1 MQPGSPP
8 VTGKGGSHPLLGRDT
23 EFCVPVGAVCNQ
35 GSHPLLGRDTEF
47 CVKVITESTINGII
61 CLCFTFGTMTR
72 FNNLKSIL
80 ELRNVTKTF
89 GDLVAVDSVD
99 FELQA
104 GEIHAILGEN
114 GAGKSTLMNL
124 IYGLYQP
131 SVGRIYVTDREN
143 WRHRLRAKSP
153 RDAIASGIGMVHQH
167 FMLIENL
174 TVAENIAL
182 ALGQLR
188 SNPAA
193 SASSNGDDKP
203 ELGKFL
209 FKKEEAIRTTEEL
222 SERFGLTV
230 DPTAL
235 VRTLSVGLKQ
245 RVEILKALAVD
256 ARILILDEPTAVLSP
271 QEVED
276 FFTVLR
282 KLQADGR
289 AIIFISHKMKEVLS
303 ISDRITVLR
312 RGKKVY
318 LGPTGELT
326 ARELAREMIGEE
338 ITDVERSVSGTH
350 RQNDPPDNVLQLS
363 NLTVLGSRNEVA
375 VSEVSM
381 ETCRGEIVGIAGVD
395 GNGQREL
402 AEAIMGLRSSA
413 SGAVS
418 ILGTDPKGI
427 KAVRQRGVGYIP
439 EDRHTTGVIAAF
451 SVTENL
457 LLNVTHLQNLAHWNV
472 LNQKMKR
479 ETAEQLIADYDIRP
493 PVADIPAS
501 SLSGG
506 NQQKIVLAREISL
519 QPDLLIAVNPT
530 RGLDVNAARYVHEN
544 LLAQRDEKKSVLLIS
559 TELDEVLLLSD
570 RLYVMSRGKLI
581 DATAQRN
588 DIEALGLLMTGE
600 IL

>member
-1 MQPGSPP
+1 MA
-8 VTGKGGSHPLLGRDT
+8 K
-23 EFCVPVGAVCNQ
+23 N
-35 GSHPLLGRDTEF
+35 
-47 CVKVITESTINGII
+47 
-61 CLCFTFGTMTR
+61 
-72 FNNLKSIL
+72 IL
-80 ELRNVTKTF
+80 ELRNITKTF
-89 GDLVAVDSVD
+89 GDFVAIDSVD

-114 GAGKSTLMNL
+114 GAGKSTLVNL

-131 SVGRIYVTDREN
+131 SGGRIYVTDREN
-143 WRHRLRAKSP
+143 WQHRLRAKSP
-153 RDAIASGIGMVHQH
+153 RDAIANGIGMVHQH

-188 SNPAA
+188 SGPRG
-193 SASSNGDDKP
+193 SASSNGDYKKW
-203 ELGKFL
+203 LGKFR
-209 FKKEEAIRTTEEL
+209 FKKEEAIHITEEL
-222 SERFGLTV
+222 SERFGLIV

-235 VRTLSVGLKQ
+235 VRSLSVGLKQ

-271 QEVED
+271 LEVEG
-276 FFTVLR
+276 FFTILR

-338 ITDVERSVSGTH
+338 INEVERSASPH
-350 RQNDPPDNVLQLS
+350 LENDPLDNVLQLS

-375 VSEVSM
+375 VSDVSM

-402 AEAIMGLRSSA
+402 AEAIMGLRHRA
-413 SGAVS
+413 SGTIG
-418 ILGTDPKGI
+418 ILGANPQGI

-439 EDRHTTGVIAAF
+439 EDRQTTGVIAGF

-457 LLNVTHLQNLAHWNV
+457 LLNVTHLENIAQWNI
-472 LNQKMKR
+472 LNQKRKR
-479 ETAEQLIADYDIRP
+479 ETAESLIADYDIRP
-493 PVADIPAS
+493 PNPDIPVS

-544 LLAQRDEKKSVLLIS
+544 LLAQRDHKKSVLLIS

-570 RLYVMSRGKLI
+570 RLYIMSRGKLI
-581 DATAQRN
+581 EATAQRN
-588 DIEALGLLMTGE
+588 DVEALGLLMTGE
-600 IL
+600 THTEE

>member
-1 MQPGSPP
+1 MA
-8 VTGKGGSHPLLGRDT
+8 T
-23 EFCVPVGAVCNQ
+23 EN
-35 GSHPLLGRDTEF
+35 
-47 CVKVITESTINGII
+47 
-61 CLCFTFGTMTR
+61 
-72 FNNLKSIL
+72 IL

-131 SVGRIYVTDREN
+131 SAGRIYVTDREN
-143 WRHRLRAKSP
+143 WRRRLRAKSP
-153 RDAIASGIGMVHQH
+153 RDAIANGIGMVHQH

-188 SNPAA
+188 SGTMTFGSQLPGISQKGVGTDAKTSWSPIA
-193 SASSNGDDKP
+193 DHRWLTGIT
-203 ELGKFL
+203 GKFR
-209 FKKEEAIRTTEEL
+209 FKKEEAIRITEEL
-222 SERFGLTV
+222 SEQFGLAV

-271 QEVED
+271 QEVEG
-276 FFTVLR
+276 FFTILR

-326 ARELAREMIGEE
+326 ARELAREMIGED
-338 ITDVERSVSGTH
+338 ITDVERSTGTH
-350 RQNDPPDNVLQLS
+350 LENVPPENVLQIS
-363 NLTVLGSRNEVA
+363 NLTVLGSRNEIA
-375 VSEVSM
+375 VSDVSM

-402 AEAIMGLRSSA
+402 AEAIMGLRHST
-413 SGAVS
+413 SGTVS

-439 EDRHTTGVIAAF
+439 EDRQTTGVIAAF

-457 LLNVTHLQNLAHWNV
+457 LLNATHLQDLTHWNV
-472 LNQKMKR
+472 LNQKRKR
-479 ETAEQLIADYDIRP
+479 ETVESLITDYDIRP
-493 PVADIPAS
+493 PNPDIPAS
-501 SLSGG
+501 ALSGG

-519 QPDLLIAVNPT
+519 HPDLLIAVNPT

-544 LLAQRDEKKSVLLIS
+544 LLAQRDAKKSVLLIS

-581 DATAQRN
+581 EATAQRN
-588 DIEALGLLMTGE
+588 DIEALGLLMTG
-600 IL
+600 

>member
-1 MQPGSPP
+1 MA
-8 VTGKGGSHPLLGRDT
+8 K
-23 EFCVPVGAVCNQ
+23 N
-35 GSHPLLGRDTEF
+35 
-47 CVKVITESTINGII
+47 
-61 CLCFTFGTMTR
+61 
-72 FNNLKSIL
+72 IL
-80 ELRNVTKTF
+80 ELRNITKTF
-89 GDLVAVDSVD
+89 GDFVAVDSVD
-99 FELQA
+99 FELQT

-114 GAGKSTLMNL
+114 GAGKSTLVNL

-131 SVGRIYVTDREN
+131 SGGRIYVTDREN
-143 WRHRLRAKSP
+143 WQHRLRAKSP
-153 RDAIASGIGMVHQH
+153 RDAIANGIGMVHQH

-188 SNPAA
+188 SGPRG
-193 SASSNGDDKP
+193 SASSNGDYKKW
-203 ELGKFL
+203 LGKFR
-209 FKKEEAIRTTEEL
+209 FKKEEAIHITEEL
-222 SERFGLTV
+222 SERFGLIV

-235 VRTLSVGLKQ
+235 VRSLSVGLKQ

-271 QEVED
+271 LEVEG
-276 FFTVLR
+276 FFTILR

-338 ITDVERSVSGTH
+338 INEVERSASPH
-350 RQNDPPDNVLQLS
+350 LENDPPDNVLQLS

-375 VSEVSM
+375 VSDVSM

-402 AEAIMGLRSSA
+402 AEAIMGLRHRE
-413 SGAVS
+413 SGTIG
-418 ILGTDPKGI
+418 ILGANPQGI

-439 EDRHTTGVIAAF
+439 EDRQTTGVIAGF

-457 LLNVTHLQNLAHWNV
+457 LLNVTHLENIAQWNI
-472 LNQKMKR
+472 LNQKRKR
-479 ETAEQLIADYDIRP
+479 ETAESLIADYDIRP
-493 PVADIPAS
+493 PNPDIPVS

-530 RGLDVNAARYVHEN
+530 RGLDVNAAHYVHEN
-544 LLAQRDEKKSVLLIS
+544 LLAQRDHKKSVLLIS

-581 DATAQRN
+581 EATAQRN
-588 DIEALGLLMTGE
+588 DVEALGLLMTGE
-600 IL
+600 THTEE

>member
-1 MQPGSPP
+1 MA
-8 VTGKGGSHPLLGRDT
+8 K
-23 EFCVPVGAVCNQ
+23 EN
-35 GSHPLLGRDTEF
+35 
-47 CVKVITESTINGII
+47 
-61 CLCFTFGTMTR
+61 
-72 FNNLKSIL
+72 IL
-80 ELRNVTKTF
+80 ELRNITKTF
-89 GDLVAVDSVD
+89 GDFVAVDNVD
-99 FELQA
+99 FALQA

-131 SVGRIYVTDREN
+131 SAGRIYVTDREG
-143 WRHRLRAKSP
+143 WQRRLRAKSP
-153 RDAIASGIGMVHQH
+153 RDAIAIGIGMVHQH
-167 FMLIENL
+167 FMLVENL

-182 ALGQLR
+182 SLGQSRPIAAGGASESGSYKKWLR
-188 SNPAA
+188 
-193 SASSNGDDKP
+193 
-203 ELGKFL
+203 KFR
-209 FKKEEAIRTTEEL
+209 FKREDAIRITEEL
-222 SERFGLTV
+222 SDQFGLAV
-230 DPTAL
+230 DPSAL

-271 QEVED
+271 QEVEG
-276 FFTVLR
+276 FFTILR

-289 AIIFISHKMKEVLS
+289 AIIFISHKMKEVLG

-326 ARELAREMIGEE
+326 ARELAREMIGEDIDE
-338 ITDVERSVSGTH
+338 VERSSNGNRESGSS
-350 RQNDPPDNVLQLS
+350 DSVLQLS
-363 NLTVLGSRNEVA
+363 NLTVLGSRNEIA
-375 VSEVSM
+375 VSDVSL
-381 ETCRGEIVGIAGVD
+381 ETYRGEIVGIAGVD

-402 AEAIMGLRSSA
+402 AEAIMGLRHSE
-413 SGAVS
+413 SGTIS
-418 ILGTDPKGI
+418 ILGTDPKGT

-439 EDRHTTGVIAAF
+439 EDRQTTGVIASF

-457 LLNVTHLQNLAHWNV
+457 LLNVTHLENTAQWNV
-472 LNQKMKR
+472 LNQKRKR
-479 ETAEQLIADYDIRP
+479 NTAEQLIADYDIRP
-493 PVADIPAS
+493 PIGGIPAAA
-501 SLSGG
+501 LSGG

-544 LLAQRDEKKSVLLIS
+544 LLAQRDEKQSVLLIS

-570 RLYVMSRGKLI
+570 RLFVMSRGKLI
-581 DATAQRN
+581 AATAQRN

-600 IL
+600 GL

>member
-1 MQPGSPP
+1 MA
-8 VTGKGGSHPLLGRDT
+8 
-23 EFCVPVGAVCNQ
+23 EN
-35 GSHPLLGRDTEF
+35 
-47 CVKVITESTINGII
+47 
-61 CLCFTFGTMTR
+61 
-72 FNNLKSIL
+72 IL

-89 GDLVAVDSVD
+89 GDFAAVDSVD
-99 FELQA
+99 FDLKA

-131 SVGRIYVTDREN
+131 SEGRIYVTDREG
-143 WRHRLRAKSP
+143 WRRRLRAKSP
-153 RDAIASGIGMVHQH
+153 RDAIVNGIGMVHQH

-182 ALGQLR
+182 SLGQVR
-188 SNPAA
+188 VSTTEDA
-193 SASSNGDDKP
+193 SANDTDKRP
-203 ELGKFL
+203 WRKFV
-209 FKKEEAIRTTEEL
+209 FKKTEAIRITQAL

-230 DPTAL
+230 DPTAF

-271 QEVED
+271 QEVEG
-276 FFTVLR
+276 FFTILR
-282 KLQADGR
+282 NLQADGR

-303 ISDRITVLR
+303 ISDRISVLR

-326 ARELAREMIGEE
+326 ARELAREMIGEDIDE
-338 ITDVERSVSGTH
+338 VERSSNGNRESGSS
-350 RQNDPPDNVLQLS
+350 DSVLQLS
-363 NLTVLGSRNEVA
+363 NLTVHGSRNEIA
-375 VSEVSM
+375 VSDVTL
-381 ETCRGEIVGIAGVD
+381 ETYRGEIVGIAGVD

-402 AEAIMGLRSSA
+402 AEAIMGLRHNA
-413 SGAVS
+413 SGTIN
-418 ILGTDPKGI
+418 ILGADPKGT
-427 KAVRQRGVGYIP
+427 KAVRRRGVGYIP
-439 EDRHTTGVIAAF
+439 EDRQTTGVIASF

-457 LLNVTHLQNLAHWNV
+457 LLNVTHLENIAHWNV
-472 LNQKMKR
+472 LNQRRKWYIAR
-479 ETAEQLIADYDIRP
+479 QLIADYDIRP
-493 PVADIPAS
+493 PVGNIPAS
-501 SLSGG
+501 ALSGG

-544 LLAQRDEKKSVLLIS
+544 LLTQRDEEKSVLLIS

-570 RLYVMSRGKLI
+570 RLFVMSRGQLI
-581 DATAQRN
+581 EATAQRN

-600 IL
+600 RVRS

>member
-1 MQPGSPP
+1 MN
-8 VTGKGGSHPLLGRDT
+8 R
-23 EFCVPVGAVCNQ
+23 EN
-35 GSHPLLGRDTEF
+35 
-47 CVKVITESTINGII
+47 
-61 CLCFTFGTMTR
+61 
-72 FNNLKSIL
+72 IL
-80 ELRNVTKTF
+80 ELRNITKTF
-89 GDLVAVDSVD
+89 GDFVAVDSVD
-99 FELQA
+99 FDLQV

-131 SVGRIYVTDREN
+131 SDGRIYVTDREN
-143 WRHRLRAKSP
+143 WRRRLRAKSP
-153 RDAIASGIGMVHQH
+153 RDSIANGIGMVHQH

-182 ALGQLR
+182 ALGQLG
-188 SNPAA
+188 SNRVGN
-193 SASSNGDDKP
+193 ASSNGDYKRG
-203 ELGKFL
+203 LGKFR
-209 FKKEEAIRTTEEL
+209 FKKEEAIRITEEL

-271 QEVED
+271 QEVEG
-276 FFTVLR
+276 FFTILR

-326 ARELAREMIGEE
+326 ARELAREMIGED
-338 ITDVERSVSGTH
+338 ITDVERSVSGAH
-350 RQNDPPDNVLQLS
+350 LENDPSDNVLRLS

-375 VSEVSM
+375 VSDVSM

-439 EDRHTTGVIAAF
+439 EDRQTTGVIAAF

-457 LLNVTHLQNLAHWNV
+457 LLNVTHLQNIAQWNV
-472 LNQKMKR
+472 LNQKQKQ

-544 LLAQRDEKKSVLLIS
+544 LLAQSDEKKSVLLIS

-600 IL
+600 TNTEE

>member
-1 MQPGSPP
+1 M
-8 VTGKGGSHPLLGRDT
+8 T
-23 EFCVPVGAVCNQ
+23 E
-35 GSHPLLGRDTEF
+35 T
-47 CVKVITESTINGII
+47 
-61 CLCFTFGTMTR
+61 
-72 FNNLKSIL
+72 IL
-80 ELRNVTKTF
+80 ELRDVTKTF
-89 GDLVAVDSVD
+89 GDFVAVDGVN

-131 SVGRIYVTDREN
+131 SAGRIYVTDREK
-143 WRHRLRAKSP
+143 WRYRLYAKSP

-182 ALGQLR
+182 SLGQLR
-188 SNPAA
+188 TGVAKSISEN
-193 SASSNGDDKP
+193 DTYK
-203 ELGKFL
+203 EWLGNLL
-209 FKKEEAIRTTEEL
+209 FKKDEAIRITEAL

-230 DPTAL
+230 DPRAL
-235 VRTLSVGLKQ
+235 VRNLSVGLKQ

-271 QEVED
+271 QEVEGL
-276 FFTVLR
+276 FVILR

-289 AIIFISHKMKEVLS
+289 AIIFISHKMKEVLE

-318 LGPTGELT
+318 LGQTGELT
-326 ARELAREMIGEE
+326 ARGLAREMIGEE
-338 ITDVERSVSGTH
+338 IRDVERPVNSDIESTSAA
-350 RQNDPPDNVLQLS
+350 NVLHLTH
-363 NLTVLGSRNEVA
+363 LTVLGDRDEVA
-375 VSEVSM
+375 VSDVSM
-381 ETCRGEIVGIAGVD
+381 GTRRGEIVGIAGVD

-402 AEAIMGLRSSA
+402 AEAIMGLRHTA
-413 SGAVS
+413 SGTIG
-418 ILGTDPKGI
+418 ILGANPKGI

-439 EDRHTTGVIAAF
+439 EDRQTTGVIAAF

-457 LLNVTHLQNLAHWNV
+457 LLNVTHLDNLSHWNI
-472 LNQKMKR
+472 LNQKRKR
-479 ETAEQLIADYDIRP
+479 ETAEHLITDYDIRP
-493 PVADIPAS
+493 PIADTPAAA
-501 SLSGG
+501 LSGG
-506 NQQKIVLAREISL
+506 NQQKIVIAREISL
-519 QPDLLIAVNPT
+519 HPDLLIAVNPT

-544 LLAQRDEKKSVLLIS
+544 LLAQREKKKSVLLIS

-581 DATAQRN
+581 EATEQRN
-588 DIEALGLLMTGE
+588 DLTALGLLMTGE
-600 IL
+600 THTEE

>member
-1 MQPGSPP
+1 ME
-8 VTGKGGSHPLLGRDT
+8 K
-23 EFCVPVGAVCNQ
+23 E
-35 GSHPLLGRDTEF
+35 
-47 CVKVITESTINGII
+47 
-61 CLCFTFGTMTR
+61 
-72 FNNLKSIL
+72 SIL

-99 FELQA
+99 FALQA

-131 SVGRIYVTDREN
+131 SDGRIYVTDREN
-143 WRHRLRAKSP
+143 WRRRLRAKSP
-153 RDAIASGIGMVHQH
+153 RDAIANGIGMVHQH
-167 FMLIENL
+167 FMLIENF

-188 SNPAA
+188 SGTMAFGSRLSGISQKDVVVDEKTSLPMADRRWLTA
-193 SASSNGDDKP
+193 IT
-203 ELGKFL
+203 GKYR
-209 FKKEEAIRTTEEL
+209 FKKEAAIRMTEEL

-235 VRTLSVGLKQ
+235 VRSLSVGLKQ

-271 QEVED
+271 QEVEG
-276 FFTVLR
+276 FFTILR

-318 LGPTGELT
+318 LGKTGELT
-326 ARELAREMIGEE
+326 ARELAREMIGEDINE
-338 ITDVERSVSGTH
+338 VERSVS
-350 RQNDPPDNVLQLS
+350 NPDLETESPEGVLQLS

-375 VSEVSM
+375 VSDVSM
-381 ETCRGEIVGIAGVD
+381 EACRGEIVGIAGVD

-402 AEAIMGLRSSA
+402 AEAIMGLRQRA
-413 SGAVS
+413 SGTIS
-418 ILGTDPKGI
+418 ILGANPKGI
-427 KAVRQRGVGYIP
+427 NAVRHRGVGYIP
-439 EDRHTTGVIAAF
+439 EDRQTTGVIAAF

-457 LLNVTHLQNLAHWNV
+457 LLNVTHLENIAQWNV
-472 LNQKMKR
+472 LNQKQKR
-479 ETAEQLIADYDIRP
+479 ETAESLIAAYDIRP
-493 PVADIPAS
+493 PNPDIPAS

-544 LLAQRDEKKSVLLIS
+544 LLAQRDQGKSVLLIS

-581 DATAQRN
+581 EATAQRN
-588 DIEALGLLMTGE
+588 DIETLGLLMTGE
-600 IL
+600 W

>member
-1 MQPGSPP
+1 MA
-8 VTGKGGSHPLLGRDT
+8 K
-23 EFCVPVGAVCNQ
+23 EN
-35 GSHPLLGRDTEF
+35 
-47 CVKVITESTINGII
+47 
-61 CLCFTFGTMTR
+61 
-72 FNNLKSIL
+72 IL

-124 IYGLYQP
+124 IYGLYEP
-131 SVGRIYVTDREN
+131 SAGRIYVTDREG
-143 WRHRLRAKSP
+143 WRRRLRAKSP
-153 RDAIASGIGMVHQH
+153 RDAIVSGIGMVHQH
-167 FMLIENL
+167 FMLVENL

-182 ALGQLR
+182 SLGQLR
-188 SNPAA
+188 TGRKGGRMEEEHRPK
-193 SASSNGDDKP
+193 SSNLPIFQSFKK
-203 ELGKFL
+203 LGAFW
-209 FKKEEAIRTTEEL
+209 FKKEEAIEITEAL
-222 SERFGLTV
+222 SEQFGLTV
-230 DPTAL
+230 DPGAL

-271 QEVED
+271 QEVEG
-276 FFTVLR
+276 FFTILR

-289 AIIFISHKMKEVLS
+289 AIIFISHKMKEVLN

-318 LGPTGELT
+318 LGRTGELT

-338 ITDVERSVSGTH
+338 IDEVERSEDASLENETSGG
-350 RQNDPPDNVLQLS
+350 VLQLS
-363 NLTVLGSRNEVA
+363 NLTVLGSRNEIA
-375 VSEVSM
+375 VSGVSM
-381 ETCRGEIVGIAGVD
+381 ETHRGEIVGIAGVD

-402 AEAIMGLRSSA
+402 AEAIMGLRLSE
-413 SGAVS
+413 SGTIS
-418 ILGTDPKGI
+418 ILGTDPKGT

-439 EDRHTTGVIAAF
+439 EDRQTTGVIASF

-457 LLNVTHLQNLAHWNV
+457 LLNVTHLENTAPRWNI
-472 LNQKMKR
+472 LNQRRKR
-479 ETAEQLIADYDIRP
+479 NTTEQLIADYDIRP
-493 PVADIPAS
+493 PTGSIPAAA
-501 SLSGG
+501 LSGG

-519 QPDLLIAVNPT
+519 HPDLLIAVNPT
-530 RGLDVNAARYVHEN
+530 RGLDVNAAHYVHEN
-544 LLAQRDEKKSVLLIS
+544 LLAQRDAKKSVLLIS

-570 RLYVMSRGKLI
+570 RLFVMSRGKLI
-581 DATAQRN
+581 EATAQRN

-600 IL
+600 GL

>member
-1 MQPGSPP
+1 MA
-8 VTGKGGSHPLLGRDT
+8 
-23 EFCVPVGAVCNQ
+23 EN
-35 GSHPLLGRDTEF
+35 
-47 CVKVITESTINGII
+47 
-61 CLCFTFGTMTR
+61 
-72 FNNLKSIL
+72 IL
-80 ELRNVTKTF
+80 ELRNITKTF
-89 GDLVAVDSVD
+89 GDFVAVDSVD

-131 SVGRIYVTDREN
+131 SGGRIYVTDREN
-143 WRHRLRAKSP
+143 WQHRLRAKSP
-153 RDAIASGIGMVHQH
+153 RDAIANGIGMVHQH

-188 SNPAA
+188 SGPRG
-193 SASSNGDDKP
+193 SASSNGDYKKW
-203 ELGKFL
+203 LGKFR
-209 FKKEEAIRTTEEL
+209 FKKEEAIHITEEL
-222 SERFGLTV
+222 SERFGLAV

-235 VRTLSVGLKQ
+235 VRSLSVGLKQ

-271 QEVED
+271 LEVEG
-276 FFTVLR
+276 FFTILR

-303 ISDRITVLR
+303 ISDKITVLR

-338 ITDVERSVSGTH
+338 INEVERSASPH
-350 RQNDPPDNVLQLS
+350 LENDPPDNVLQLS

-375 VSEVSM
+375 VSDVSM

-402 AEAIMGLRSSA
+402 AEAIMGLRHSA
-413 SGAVS
+413 SGTVG
-418 ILGTDPKGI
+418 ILGANPQGI

-439 EDRHTTGVIAAF
+439 EDRQTTGVIAAF

-457 LLNVTHLQNLAHWNV
+457 LLNVTHLENIAQWNI
-472 LNQKMKR
+472 LNQKRKR
-479 ETAEQLIADYDIRP
+479 ETAESLITDYDIRP
-493 PVADIPAS
+493 PNPDIPVS

-544 LLAQRDEKKSVLLIS
+544 LLAQRDRKKSVLLIS

-581 DATAQRN
+581 EATAQRN
-588 DIEALGLLMTGE
+588 DVEALGLLMTGE
-600 IL
+600 THTEE

>member
-1 MQPGSPP
+1 MD
-8 VTGKGGSHPLLGRDT
+8 K
-23 EFCVPVGAVCNQ
+23 EN
-35 GSHPLLGRDTEF
+35 
-47 CVKVITESTINGII
+47 
-61 CLCFTFGTMTR
+61 
-72 FNNLKSIL
+72 IL
-80 ELRNVTKTF
+80 ELRNVTKSF
-89 GDLVAVDSVD
+89 GDFVAVDSVD
-99 FELQA
+99 FALQA

-131 SVGRIYVTDREN
+131 SAGRIYVTDREK
-143 WRHRLRAKSP
+143 WRRRLQAKSP
-153 RDAIASGIGMVHQH
+153 RDAIANGIGMVHQH
-167 FMLIENL
+167 FMLVENL

-188 SNPAA
+188 QGPAG
-193 SASSNGDDKP
+193 SASSNGDYK
-203 ELGKFL
+203 EWLGKFR
-209 FKKEEAIRTTEEL
+209 FKKEDAIRITEEL
-222 SERFGLTV
+222 TERFGLSV

-271 QEVED
+271 QEVEG
-276 FFTVLR
+276 FFTILR

-318 LGPTGELT
+318 LGKTGALT

-338 ITDVERSVSGTH
+338 IDEVERSASSH
-350 RQNDPPDNVLQLS
+350 LESDPPDSVLQLS
-363 NLTVLGSRNEVA
+363 NLTVLGNRDEVA
-375 VSEVSM
+375 VSDVSM
-381 ETCRGEIVGIAGVD
+381 ETHRGEIVGIAGVD

-402 AEAIMGLRSSA
+402 AEAIMGLRHNA
-413 SGAVS
+413 SGTIS
-418 ILGTDPKGI
+418 ILDANPKGI
-427 KAVRQRGVGYIP
+427 NAVRHRSVGYIP
-439 EDRHTTGVIAAF
+439 EDRQTTGIIAAF

-457 LLNVTHLQNLAHWNV
+457 VLNVTHLENIAQCNI
-472 LNQKMKR
+472 LNEKRKR
-479 ETAEQLIADYDIRP
+479 ETAENLIADYDIRP
-493 PVADIPAS
+493 PNPDIPAS
-501 SLSGG
+501 ALSGG
-506 NQQKIVLAREISL
+506 NQQKIVIAREISL

-544 LLAQRDEKKSVLLIS
+544 LLAQRDKKKSVLLIS

-581 DATAQRN
+581 EATAQRN
-588 DIEALGLLMTGE
+588 NIESLGLLMTGE
-600 IL
+600 IYTEE

>member
-1 MQPGSPP
+1 MPR
-8 VTGKGGSHPLLGRDT
+8 L
-23 EFCVPVGAVCNQ
+23 
-35 GSHPLLGRDTEF
+35 
-47 CVKVITESTINGII
+47 
-61 CLCFTFGTMTR
+61 
-72 FNNLKSIL
+72 NNLKNIL

-89 GDLVAVDSVD
+89 GDFVAVDSVD

-131 SVGRIYVTDREN
+131 SAGRIYVTDREG
-143 WRHRLRAKSP
+143 WQRRLLAKSP

-182 ALGQLR
+182 SLGQLR
-188 SNPAA
+188 ANTAGDT
-193 SASSNGDDKP
+193 SAKSSNKKW
-203 ELGKFL
+203 LGKIL
-209 FKKEEAIRTTEEL
+209 FKEAEAIQITQTL
-222 SERFGLTV
+222 SEQFSLAV

-271 QEVED
+271 QEVEG
-276 FFTVLR
+276 FFATLR

-289 AIIFISHKMKEVLS
+289 AIIFISHKMKEVLN

-326 ARELAREMIGEE
+326 ARELAREMIGENVNE
-338 ITDVERSVSGTH
+338 VERSFDGNGESE
-350 RQNDPPDNVLQLS
+350 PPDSVLQLS
-363 NLTVLGSRNEVA
+363 NLTVLGSRNEIA
-375 VSEVSM
+375 VSDVSM

-402 AEAIMGLRSSA
+402 AETIMGLRHRA
-413 SGAVS
+413 SGTIN
-418 ILGTDPKGI
+418 ILGTDPKGT

-439 EDRHTTGVIAAF
+439 EDRQTTGVIASF

-457 LLNVTHLQNLAHWNV
+457 LLNITHLKNTAQWNV
-472 LNQKMKR
+472 LNEKKKR
-479 ETAEQLIADYDIRP
+479 NTAAKLIADYDIRP
-493 PVADIPAS
+493 PIAETPAS
-501 SLSGG
+501 TLSGG
-506 NQQKIVLAREISL
+506 NQQKVVLAREISL
-519 QPDLLIAVNPT
+519 QPDLLVAVNPT

-544 LLAQRDEKKSVLLIS
+544 LLVQRDQKKSVLLIS

-570 RLYVMSRGKLI
+570 RLFIMSRGKLI
-581 DATAQRN
+581 EATAHRN

-600 IL
+600 THTDLSDGMET

>member
-1 MQPGSPP
+1 ME
-8 VTGKGGSHPLLGRDT
+8 K
-23 EFCVPVGAVCNQ
+23 EN
-35 GSHPLLGRDTEF
+35 
-47 CVKVITESTINGII
+47 
-61 CLCFTFGTMTR
+61 
-72 FNNLKSIL
+72 IL

-89 GDLVAVDSVD
+89 GDFVAVDSVD
-99 FELQA
+99 FALRA

-131 SVGRIYVTDREN
+131 SAGRIYVTDREG
-143 WRHRLRAKSP
+143 WRRRLRAKSP
-153 RDAIASGIGMVHQH
+153 RDAIVNGIGMVHQH
-167 FMLIENL
+167 FMLVENL

-182 ALGQLR
+182 SLGQLKGKQR
-188 SNPAA
+188 DGMEGWKDGKMDAPQSSKLPNFLSSLPFPA
-193 SASSNGDDKP
+193 
-203 ELGKFL
+203 FW
-209 FKKEEAIRTTEEL
+209 FKRENAIRMTEEL
-222 SERFGLTV
+222 SEQFGLTV
-230 DPTAL
+230 DPSAF

-271 QEVED
+271 QEVEG
-276 FFTVLR
+276 FFTILR

-289 AIIFISHKMKEVLS
+289 AIIFISHKMKEVLN

-338 ITDVERSVSGTH
+338 IKEVERPGNEPLKNETSDSVLH
-350 RQNDPPDNVLQLS
+350 LS
-363 NLTVLGSRNEVA
+363 QLTVLGSRNEIA
-375 VSEVSM
+375 VSDVSM
-381 ETCRGEIVGIAGVD
+381 ATHRGEIVGIAGVD

-402 AEAIMGLRSSA
+402 AETIMGLRA
-413 SGAVS
+413 SESGTIS
-418 ILGTDPKGI
+418 ILGTDPKGT

-439 EDRHTTGVIAAF
+439 EDRQTTGVIASF

-457 LLNVTHLQNLAHWNV
+457 LLNVTHLENTAQWNV
-472 LNQKMKR
+472 LNQKRKR
-479 ETAEQLIADYDIRP
+479 NTAAQLIADYDIRP
-493 PVADIPAS
+493 PIGGIPAAA
-501 SLSGG
+501 LSGG

-519 QPDLLIAVNPT
+519 HPDLLIAVNPT

-544 LLAQRDEKKSVLLIS
+544 LLAQRNQNKSVLLIS

-570 RLYVMSRGKLI
+570 RLFVMSRGKLI
-581 DATAQRN
+581 EATAQRN
-588 DIEALGLLMTGE
+588 DIEALGLLMTGQTDA
-600 IL
+600 

>member
-1 MQPGSPP
+1 MA
-8 VTGKGGSHPLLGRDT
+8 
-23 EFCVPVGAVCNQ
+23 EN
-35 GSHPLLGRDTEF
+35 
-47 CVKVITESTINGII
+47 
-61 CLCFTFGTMTR
+61 
-72 FNNLKSIL
+72 IL
-80 ELRNVTKTF
+80 ELRNITKTF
-89 GDLVAVDSVD
+89 GDFVAVDSVD

-131 SVGRIYVTDREN
+131 SGGRIYVTDREN
-143 WRHRLRAKSP
+143 WQHRLRAKSP
-153 RDAIASGIGMVHQH
+153 RDAIANGIGMVHQH

-188 SNPAA
+188 SGPRG
-193 SASSNGDDKP
+193 SASSNGDYKKW
-203 ELGKFL
+203 LGKFR
-209 FKKEEAIRTTEEL
+209 FKKEEAIHITEEL
-222 SERFGLTV
+222 SERFGLAV

-235 VRTLSVGLKQ
+235 VRSLSVGLKQ

-271 QEVED
+271 LEVEG
-276 FFTVLR
+276 FFTILR

-326 ARELAREMIGEE
+326 AGALAREMIGEE
-338 ITDVERSVSGTH
+338 INEVERPASPH
-350 RQNDPPDNVLQLS
+350 LENDPPDNVLQLS

-375 VSEVSM
+375 VSDVSM

-402 AEAIMGLRSSA
+402 AEAIMGLRHRA
-413 SGAVS
+413 SGTIG
-418 ILGTDPKGI
+418 ILGANPQGI

-439 EDRHTTGVIAAF
+439 EDRQTTGVIAGF

-457 LLNVTHLQNLAHWNV
+457 LLNVTHLENIAQWNI
-472 LNQKMKR
+472 LNQKRKR
-479 ETAEQLIADYDIRP
+479 ETAENLITDYDIRP
-493 PVADIPAS
+493 PNPDIPVS

-530 RGLDVNAARYVHEN
+530 RGLDVNAAHYVHEN
-544 LLAQRDEKKSVLLIS
+544 LLAQRDHKKSVLLIS

-581 DATAQRN
+581 EATAQRN
-588 DIEALGLLMTGE
+588 DVEALGLLMTGE
-600 IL
+600 THTEG

>member
-1 MQPGSPP
+1 MA
-8 VTGKGGSHPLLGRDT
+8 
-23 EFCVPVGAVCNQ
+23 EN
-35 GSHPLLGRDTEF
+35 
-47 CVKVITESTINGII
+47 
-61 CLCFTFGTMTR
+61 
-72 FNNLKSIL
+72 IL
-80 ELRNVTKTF
+80 ELRKITKTF
-89 GDLVAVDSVD
+89 GDFVAVDSVD
-99 FELQA
+99 FELQT

-131 SVGRIYVTDREN
+131 SAGRIYVTDREN
-143 WRHRLRAKSP
+143 WRRRLRAKSP

-193 SASSNGDDKP
+193 RASSNGDYKQG
-203 ELGKFL
+203 LGKFR
-209 FKKEEAIRTTEEL
+209 FKKEEAIGITEEL

-271 QEVED
+271 QEVEG
-276 FFTVLR
+276 FFTILR

-338 ITDVERSVSGTH
+338 INDVERSTSPDLE
-350 RQNDPPDNVLQLS
+350 NDPPDHVLQLS

-427 KAVRQRGVGYIP
+427 KAVRQHGVGYIP
-439 EDRHTTGVIAAF
+439 EDRQTTGVIAAF

-457 LLNVTHLQNLAHWNV
+457 LLNVTHLENLAHWNV

-479 ETAEQLIADYDIRP
+479 ETAEQLITDYDIRP

>member
-1 MQPGSPP
+1 ME
-8 VTGKGGSHPLLGRDT
+8 K
-23 EFCVPVGAVCNQ
+23 EN
-35 GSHPLLGRDTEF
+35 
-47 CVKVITESTINGII
+47 
-61 CLCFTFGTMTR
+61 
-72 FNNLKSIL
+72 IL

-89 GDLVAVDSVD
+89 GDFVAVDSVD

-131 SVGRIYVTDREN
+131 SDGRIYVTDREG
-143 WRHRLRAKSP
+143 WRRRLRAKSP
-153 RDAIASGIGMVHQH
+153 RDAIVSGIGMVHQH
-167 FMLIENL
+167 FMLVESL

-182 ALGQLR
+182 SLGQVHR
-188 SNPAA
+188 GTAGNP
-193 SASSNGDDKP
+193 SENGAYKKA
-203 ELGKFL
+203 LGKFR
-209 FKKEEAIRTTEEL
+209 FKKEDAIHITEAL
-222 SERFGLTV
+222 SEQFGLTV
-230 DPTAL
+230 DPSAL

-271 QEVED
+271 QEVEG
-276 FFTVLR
+276 FFTILR

-289 AIIFISHKMKEVLS
+289 AIIFISHKMKEVLN

-326 ARELAREMIGEE
+326 ARGLAREMIGEE
-338 ITDVERSVSGTH
+338 INEVERSGDAPLENETSGS
-350 RQNDPPDNVLQLS
+350 VLQLS
-363 NLTVLGSRNEVA
+363 NLTVLGSRNEIA
-375 VSEVSM
+375 VSDVSM
-381 ETCRGEIVGIAGVD
+381 ATHRGEIVGIAGVD

-402 AEAIMGLRSSA
+402 AEAIMGLRHSE
-413 SGAVS
+413 SGTIS

-439 EDRHTTGVIAAF
+439 EDRQTTGVIASF

-457 LLNVTHLQNLAHWNV
+457 LLNVTHLENTARWNV
-472 LNQKMKR
+472 LNQKRKR
-479 ETAEQLIADYDIRP
+479 NTTEQLIADYDIRP
-493 PVADIPAS
+493 PIGGIPAAA
-501 SLSGG
+501 LSGG

-519 QPDLLIAVNPT
+519 HPDLLIAVNPT

-544 LLAQRDEKKSVLLIS
+544 LLAQRNQSKSVLLIS

-570 RLYVMSRGKLI
+570 RLFVMSRGKLI
-581 DATAQRN
+581 EATAQRT
-588 DIEALGLLMTGE
+588 DIETLGLLMTGE
-600 IL
+600 THKDLSDSLKT

>member
-1 MQPGSPP
+1 M
-8 VTGKGGSHPLLGRDT
+8 K
-23 EFCVPVGAVCNQ
+23 N
-35 GSHPLLGRDTEF
+35 
-47 CVKVITESTINGII
+47 
-61 CLCFTFGTMTR
+61 
-72 FNNLKSIL
+72 IL

-143 WRHRLRAKSP
+143 WRYRLRAKSP
-153 RDAIASGIGMVHQH
+153 RDTIANGIGMVHQH

-182 ALGQLR
+182 ALGQLKGKQKDR
-188 SNPAA
+188 MEGWKNGRIDAPQ
-193 SASSNGDDKP
+193 SSNFP
-203 ELGKFL
+203 SFLSSLSFPTFL
-209 FKKEEAIRTTEEL
+209 FKKEDAIRITEEL

-271 QEVED
+271 QEVEG
-276 FFTVLR
+276 FFTILR

-326 ARELAREMIGEE
+326 ARELAREMIGEDL
-338 ITDVERSVSGTH
+338 TDVERSISGPSLE
-350 RQNDPPDNVLQLS
+350 NDPSDKVLHLS
-363 NLTVLGSRNEVA
+363 HLTVSGSRNEVA
-375 VSEVSM
+375 VSDISM
-381 ETCRGEIVGIAGVD
+381 ETHRGEIVGIAGVD

-402 AEAIMGLRSSA
+402 AEAIMGLRHRVA
-413 SGAVS
+413 GTIS

-439 EDRHTTGVIAAF
+439 EDRQTTGVIAAF

-472 LNQKMKR
+472 LNQKRKR
-479 ETAEQLIADYDIRP
+479 ETAESLITDYDIRP
-493 PVADIPAS
+493 PNPDIPAS

-544 LLAQRDEKKSVLLIS
+544 LLAQRGAKKSVLLIS

-581 DATAQRN
+581 EATAQRN

-600 IL
+600 TDTEGYGNSPKTIVEP

>member
-1 MQPGSPP
+1 MA
-8 VTGKGGSHPLLGRDT
+8 
-23 EFCVPVGAVCNQ
+23 EN
-35 GSHPLLGRDTEF
+35 
-47 CVKVITESTINGII
+47 
-61 CLCFTFGTMTR
+61 
-72 FNNLKSIL
+72 IL

-89 GDLVAVDSVD
+89 GDFVAVDSVD
-99 FELQA
+99 FALQA

-124 IYGLYQP
+124 IYGLYEP
-131 SVGRIYVTDREN
+131 SAGRIYVTDREG
-143 WRHRLRAKSP
+143 WRRRFRAKSP

-167 FMLIENL
+167 FMLVENL

-182 ALGQLR
+182 ALGQSKGKQKDR
-188 SNPAA
+188 MEGWKNGRMDAPQ
-193 SASSNGDDKP
+193 SSNLP
-203 ELGKFL
+203 RFL
-209 FKKEEAIRTTEEL
+209 SSLLSPAFWFKREDAIRITKAL
-222 SERFGLTV
+222 SEQFGLAV
-230 DPTAL
+230 DPSAL

-271 QEVED
+271 QEVEG
-276 FFTVLR
+276 FFTILR

-289 AIIFISHKMKEVLS
+289 AIIFISHKMKEVLN
-303 ISDRITVLR
+303 ISDRVTVLR

-318 LGPTGELT
+318 LGTTGELT

-338 ITDVERSVSGTH
+338 VNEVERSGNTPVGSEAS
-350 RQNDPPDNVLQLS
+350 DSVLHLS
-363 NLTVLGSRNEVA
+363 NLTVRGSRNEIA
-375 VSEVSM
+375 VSDVSM
-381 ETCRGEIVGIAGVD
+381 ATHRGEIVGIAGVD

-402 AEAIMGLRSSA
+402 AEAIMGLRHNE
-413 SGAVS
+413 SGTIS
-418 ILGTDPKGI
+418 ILGTDPKGT
-427 KAVRQRGVGYIP
+427 KAVRQHGVGYIP
-439 EDRHTTGVIAAF
+439 EDRQTTGVIASF

-457 LLNVTHLQNLAHWNV
+457 LLNVTHLENIARWNI
-472 LNQKMKR
+472 LNQKRKR
-479 ETAEQLIADYDIRP
+479 NTAEQLITDYDIRP
-493 PVADIPAS
+493 PVHDIPAA

-544 LLAQRDEKKSVLLIS
+544 LLAQRNEMKSVLLIS

-570 RLYVMSRGKLI
+570 RLFVMSRGKLI
-581 DATAQRN
+581 EATAQRN

-600 IL
+600 GL

>member
-1 MQPGSPP
+1 M
-8 VTGKGGSHPLLGRDT
+8 
-23 EFCVPVGAVCNQ
+23 
-35 GSHPLLGRDTEF
+35 
-47 CVKVITESTINGII
+47 VKKN
-61 CLCFTFGTMTR
+61 
-72 FNNLKSIL
+72 IL
-80 ELRNVTKTF
+80 ELRNITKTF
-89 GDLVAVDSVD
+89 GDFVAVDTVD
-99 FELQA
+99 FALQA

-131 SVGRIYVTDREN
+131 SEGRIYVTDREG
-143 WRHRLRAKSP
+143 WQRRLRASSP
-153 RDAIASGIGMVHQH
+153 RDAIAIGIGMVHQH
-167 FMLIENL
+167 FMLVENL

-182 ALGQLR
+182 SLGQLQTDR
-188 SNPAA
+188 TWMEGWKDGRMEKVHRPE
-193 SASSNGDDKP
+193 SSNLPIFRSLKKLDA
-203 ELGKFL
+203 FR
-209 FKKEEAIRTTEEL
+209 FKKEKAIEITEAL
-222 SERFGLTV
+222 SEQFGLAV
-230 DPTAL
+230 DPSAL

-271 QEVED
+271 QEVEG
-276 FFTVLR
+276 FFTILR
-282 KLQADGR
+282 NLQADGR

-326 ARELAREMIGEE
+326 ARELAREMIGEDIDE
-338 ITDVERSVSGTH
+338 VERSSNGN
-350 RQNDPPDNVLQLS
+350 RERESPDSVLHLS
-363 NLTVLGSRNEVA
+363 NLTVLGSRDEIS
-375 VSEVSM
+375 VSDVSL
-381 ETCRGEIVGIAGVD
+381 ETYRGEIVGIAGVD

-402 AEAIMGLRSSA
+402 AEAIMGLRHSE
-413 SGAVS
+413 SGTIS
-418 ILGTDPKGI
+418 ILGADPKGT

-439 EDRHTTGVIAAF
+439 EDRQTTGVIASF

-457 LLNVTHLQNLAHWNV
+457 LLNVTHLENTARWNV
-472 LNQKMKR
+472 LNQKRKR
-479 ETAEQLIADYDIRP
+479 NTAEQLIADYDIRP
-493 PVADIPAS
+493 PIGGIPAAA
-501 SLSGG
+501 LSGG

-544 LLAQRDEKKSVLLIS
+544 LLAQRDAKKSVLLIS

-570 RLYVMSRGKLI
+570 RLFVMSRGKLI
-581 DATAQRN
+581 EATAQRT

-600 IL
+600 GV

>member
-1 MQPGSPP
+1 ME
-8 VTGKGGSHPLLGRDT
+8 K
-23 EFCVPVGAVCNQ
+23 EN
-35 GSHPLLGRDTEF
+35 
-47 CVKVITESTINGII
+47 
-61 CLCFTFGTMTR
+61 
-72 FNNLKSIL
+72 IL

-89 GDLVAVDSVD
+89 GDFVAVDSVD
-99 FELQA
+99 FELHA

-131 SVGRIYVTDREN
+131 SGGRIYVTDREN
-143 WRHRLRAKSP
+143 WRYRLRAKSP
-153 RDAIASGIGMVHQH
+153 RDSITSGIGMVHQH

-182 ALGQLR
+182 SLGQLR
-188 SNPAA
+188 TGVARSV
-193 SASSNGDDKP
+193 SENGTYR
-203 ELGKFL
+203 EWLRKFL
-209 FKKEEAIRTTEEL
+209 FKKDETIHITEAL
-222 SERFGLTV
+222 SDRFGLTV
-230 DPTAL
+230 DPSAL

-256 ARILILDEPTAVLSP
+256 ARILILDEPTSVLSP
-271 QEVED
+271 QEVEG
-276 FFTVLR
+276 FFTILR

-289 AIIFISHKMKEVLS
+289 AIIFISHKMKEVLD

-338 ITDVERSVSGTH
+338 ISEVERSASS
-350 RQNDPPDNVLQLS
+350 NIESYPPDSVLQLS
-363 NLTVLGSRNEVA
+363 NLTVLGDRDEVA
-375 VSEVSM
+375 VSDISM
-381 ETCRGEIVGIAGVD
+381 ETRRSEIVGIAGID

-402 AEAIMGLRSSA
+402 AEAIMGLRHSA
-413 SGAVS
+413 SGTIS
-418 ILGTDPKGI
+418 ILGANPKGI
-427 KAVRQRGVGYIP
+427 KAVRHRGVGYIP
-439 EDRHTTGVIAAF
+439 EDRQTTGVIAAF

-457 LLNVTHLQNLAHWNV
+457 LLNVTHLENLTQWNI
-472 LNQKMKR
+472 LNQKKKR
-479 ETAEQLIADYDIRP
+479 ETTEQLIADYDIRP
-493 PVADIPAS
+493 PIPDIPAS

-519 QPDLLIAVNPT
+519 HPDLLIAVNPT
-530 RGLDVNAARYVHEN
+530 RGLDVNAARYIHEN
-544 LLAQRDEKKSVLLIS
+544 LLAQRDQKKSVLLIS

-581 DATAQRN
+581 QATAQRN
-588 DIEALGLLMTGE
+588 DIEAIGLLMTGE
-600 IL
+600 THADLSNGSES

>member
-1 MQPGSPP
+1 ME
-8 VTGKGGSHPLLGRDT
+8 K
-23 EFCVPVGAVCNQ
+23 EN
-35 GSHPLLGRDTEF
+35 
-47 CVKVITESTINGII
+47 
-61 CLCFTFGTMTR
+61 
-72 FNNLKSIL
+72 IL

-89 GDLVAVDSVD
+89 GDLVAVDGVD

-131 SVGRIYVTDREN
+131 SAGRIYVTDREG
-143 WRHRLRAKSP
+143 WRRRLQAKSP
-153 RDAIASGIGMVHQH
+153 RDAIISGIGMVHQH
-167 FMLIENL
+167 FMLVENL

-182 ALGQLR
+182 SLGQLR
-188 SNPAA
+188 TGRKSGRMEEEHRP
-193 SASSNGDDKP
+193 
-203 ELGKFL
+203 KFL
-209 FKKEEAIRTTEEL
+209 NLPIFQSFKKLGAFWFKKEEAIEITEAL

-230 DPTAL
+230 DPSAL

-271 QEVED
+271 QEVEG
-276 FFTVLR
+276 FFTILR

-289 AIIFISHKMKEVLS
+289 AIIFISHKMKEVLN

-338 ITDVERSVSGTH
+338 INEVERSGDVSLENRDGVTL
-350 RQNDPPDNVLQLS
+350 PLQLS
-363 NLTVLGSRNEVA
+363 NLTVLGSRNEIA
-375 VSEVSM
+375 VSDVSM
-381 ETCRGEIVGIAGVD
+381 TTHRGEIVGIAGVD

-402 AEAIMGLRSSA
+402 AEAIMGLRHSE
-413 SGAVS
+413 SGTIS
-418 ILGTDPKGI
+418 ILGTDPKGT

-439 EDRHTTGVIAAF
+439 EDRQTTGVIASF

-457 LLNVTHLQNLAHWNV
+457 LLNVTHLKNTARWNV
-472 LNQKMKR
+472 LNQKRKR
-479 ETAEQLIADYDIRP
+479 NITQQLIADYDIRP
-493 PVADIPAS
+493 PIGGIPAAA
-501 SLSGG
+501 LSGG

-519 QPDLLIAVNPT
+519 HPDLLIAVNPT

-544 LLAQRDEKKSVLLIS
+544 LLAQRNQSKSVLLIS

-570 RLYVMSRGKLI
+570 RLFVMSRGKLI
-581 DATAQRN
+581 EATAQRN

-600 IL
+600 GL

>member
-1 MQPGSPP
+1 ME
-8 VTGKGGSHPLLGRDT
+8 K
-23 EFCVPVGAVCNQ
+23 EN
-35 GSHPLLGRDTEF
+35 
-47 CVKVITESTINGII
+47 
-61 CLCFTFGTMTR
+61 
-72 FNNLKSIL
+72 IL

-89 GDLVAVDSVD
+89 GDFTAVDGVD
-99 FELQA
+99 FALRS

-131 SVGRIYVTDREN
+131 SDGRIYVTDREG
-143 WRHRLRAKSP
+143 WRRRLHAKSP
-153 RDAIASGIGMVHQH
+153 RDAIVSGVGMVHQH

-182 ALGQLR
+182 SLGQLTGEQKDR
-188 SNPAA
+188 MEGRKNGRMDAPQ
-193 SASSNGDDKP
+193 SSNLRSP
-203 ELGKFL
+203 AFW
-209 FKKEEAIRTTEEL
+209 FKKAEAIRITQAL
-222 SERFGLTV
+222 SEQFGLTV

-271 QEVED
+271 QEVEG
-276 FFTVLR
+276 FFRILR
-282 KLQADGR
+282 NLQADGR

-338 ITDVERSVSGTH
+338 INEVQPSVGG
-350 RQNDPPDNVLQLS
+350 RLPIPDENDPADSVLQLE
-363 NLTVLGSRNEVA
+363 NLTVLGSRNEIA
-375 VSEVSM
+375 VSDVSM
-381 ETCRGEIVGIAGVD
+381 ETRRGEIVGVAGVD

-402 AEAIMGLRSSA
+402 AEAIMGLRHRTSGTISI
-413 SGAVS
+413 SGADPR
-418 ILGTDPKGI
+418 GT

-439 EDRHTTGVIAAF
+439 EDRQTTGIIASF

-457 LLNVTHLQNLAHWNV
+457 LLNVTHLERTARWNI
-472 LNQKMKR
+472 LNETRKR
-479 ETAEQLIADYDIRP
+479 GIAKHLIADYDIRP
-493 PVADIPAS
+493 PVAGIPAAA
-501 SLSGG
+501 LSGG
-506 NQQKIVLAREISL
+506 NQQKVVLAREISL
-519 QPDLLIAVNPT
+519 LPDLLIAVNPT

-544 LLAQRDEKKSVLLIS
+544 LLAQRDAEKSVLLIS

-570 RLYVMSRGKLI
+570 RLFVMSRGKLI
-581 DATAQRN
+581 EATAQRN

-600 IL
+600 GL